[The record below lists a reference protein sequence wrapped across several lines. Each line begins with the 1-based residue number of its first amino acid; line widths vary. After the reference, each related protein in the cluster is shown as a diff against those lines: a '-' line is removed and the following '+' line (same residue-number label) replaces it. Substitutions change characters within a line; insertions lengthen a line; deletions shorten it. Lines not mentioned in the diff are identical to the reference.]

1 MYFSEL
7 HSKKDVVIIAKNLTK
22 KNTEVTKVKE
32 KTIEQTVLYAQ
43 EFLDWIVRKVGDLAL
58 CIVIIVIGFKIVGAI
73 RKLLKRSFSRHS
85 LDPSVSTFLVSFVD
99 IGLKSILFL
108 WCISIIGVEMSSVIA
123 ILGSASIAIG
133 LAVQGSLSNIA
144 GGVLILLL
152 KPFQVGD
159 YIIEDNKKNEGTVVA
174 IDIFYTRLHTVD
186 NKTVVIPNGILA
198 NSSLTNVTRQDRRRI
213 DIFLG
218 ISYNES
224 ISRVKRV
231 LEDVIEREEHILQ
244 DEESEV
250 TIFVNNFDDSTISI
264 GIRAWAPM
272 DLYWKTRWSLL
283 EHIKEA
289 FDREH
294 ISFPYNQLDVHVVS
308 APKNTLEK

>member
-1 MYFSEL
+1 M
-7 HSKKDVVIIAKNLTK
+7 KQ
-22 KNTEVTKVKE
+22 
-32 KTIEQTVLYAQ
+32 KTIEQTLMYA
-43 EFLDWIVRKVGDLAL
+43 EELLDWIVRKVGDLAICVL
-58 CIVIIVIGFKIVGAI
+58 IIVIGFKVVGFI
-73 RKLLKRSFSRHS
+73 RKMLKKAFERHS
-85 LDPSVSTFLVSFVD
+85 MDPSVSSFLVSFVD
-99 IGLKSILFL
+99 IGLKIIIFL
-108 WCISIIGVEMSSVIA
+108 WCIGILGVEMSSVIA

-159 YIIEDNKKNEGTVVA
+159 YIIEDNKKNEGTVMA

-198 NSSLTNVTRQDRRRI
+198 NSSLTNVTRQDKRRI

-218 ISYNES
+218 ISYDES
-224 ISRVKRV
+224 IARVKA
-231 LEDVIEREEHILQ
+231 LLAEIIAREENILN

-250 TIFVNNFDDSTISI
+250 IIFVNDFEDSTVSI

-283 EHIKEA
+283 EHIKEE
-289 FDREH
+289 FDREN
-294 ISFPYNQLDVHVVS
+294 ISFPYNQLDVRVV
-308 APKNTLEK
+308 ANNEKNEVLS